1 MNCKDKMKKNLV
13 SNLFFFSGILWLFS
27 GIISEGK
34 STGLALG
41 CAFITFVIVLRKKE
55 KSEKNSEEL
64 PSIENEKNAN

>member
-1 MNCKDKMKKNLV
+1 MKKNLV

-41 CAFITFVIVLRKKE
+41 CAFITFGIVLRTKE
-55 KSEKNSEEL
+55 ESEKNSEEL
-64 PSIENEKNAN
+64 PSTENEKDAN

>member
-1 MNCKDKMKKNLV
+1 MKKNLV

-41 CAFITFVIVLRKKE
+41 YAFITFVIVLRKKE

>member
-1 MNCKDKMKKNLV
+1 MKKNLV

>member
-1 MNCKDKMKKNLV
+1 MKKNLV

-41 CAFITFVIVLRKKE
+41 CAFITFGIVLRKKE
-55 KSEKNSEEL
+55 ESEKNSDEL
-64 PSIENEKNAN
+64 PSTENEKDAN